1 MRHLSSLILAALL
14 AFGTTT
20 TRAEKGPCQDGSLKE
35 RVACLS
41 EALGKLKSKTKDYQA
56 PEAMIGP
63 TGPKGEKGERGE
75 KGEKGDKGDKG
86 DPGPKGEKGDTGP
99 RAASVPQGSQP
110 EAPTN
115 PQAKELELQPSEPAG
130 SQPLTKPE
138 CDRAGRQWNENVNV
152 CD

>member
-1 MRHLSSLILAALL
+1 MRRLSCLVLAALL
-14 AFGTTT
+14 ALGTTA

-35 RVACLS
+35 RVQCLS

-63 TGPKGEKGERGE
+63 AGPKGEKGERGE
-75 KGEKGDKGDKG
+75 KGEKGDKGD
-86 DPGPKGEKGDTGP
+86 PGPKGEKGDTGP
-99 RAASVPQGSQP
+99 QAASVPQGTQP
-110 EAPTN
+110 EAPT
-115 PQAKELELQPSEPAG
+115 PQAKELELQPSEAAG
-130 SQPLTKPE
+130 TQPLTKPE

>member
-1 MRHLSSLILAALL
+1 MRRLSSLILAALL
-14 AFGTTT
+14 AFGTTA

-63 TGPKGEKGERGE
+63 AGPKGEKGERGE

-99 RAASVPQGSQP
+99 QAASVPQGSQP

-115 PQAKELELQPSEPAG
+115 PQAKEPELQPSEPAG
-130 SQPLTKPE
+130 TQPLTKPE